1 MAKIAFLA
9 PLTGPESVV
18 GLPMMQVVALAV
30 EQANGRADCP
40 FPIDLLALNDEA
52 NPSRA
57 QALAGELV
65 ADGEVL
71 GVVGHKNSGPS
82 AAAGGIYAAGGL
94 VQISPSST
102 NSDLARQGW
111 PTFFRVCADN
121 DAQAAAAA
129 VCALDTLNARRVA
142 VVHDGTDYGQPL
154 AETFGAAVERGGAEV
169 AWVEPVRLGQRDFY
183 DAARRLAD
191 AAVDLIYMGLT
202 EIESSF
208 LVRALR
214 AAGADA
220 CLLGADGG
228 RQSPFPQ
235 MAGDAAEGVYET
247 YAGADAQ
254 ATEQGREFLATY
266 EGCYGPCPIFG
277 SEVYDAACLLLD
289 VICRAGTPDRSMVL
303 EAVRK
308 VDGYQGVTGPIRFE
322 PNGNRRD
329 AQVTIWQ
336 VRQGE
341 MVSLI

>member
-1 MAKIAFLA
+1 MTKIAFLA

-18 GLPMMQVVALAV
+18 GLPMSQIVALAV
-30 EQANGRADCP
+30 EQANQRAECP
-40 FPIDLLALNDEA
+40 FPIELLALNDEA
-52 NPSRA
+52 EPVRA
-57 QALAGELV
+57 RALAAELV
-65 ADGEVL
+65 ADDDVL

-94 VQISPSST
+94 AQITPSST

-111 PTFFRVCADN
+111 STFFRVCADN

-129 VCALDTLNARRVA
+129 AFALDTLHARRVA
-142 VVHDGTDYGQPL
+142 VVHDGTGYGQPL
-154 AETFGAAVERGGAEV
+154 AETFRSAIGRGGAEI
-169 AWVEPVRLGQRDFY
+169 ALIEPVRLGQRDFD
-183 DAARRLAD
+183 DAVRRLAD
-191 AAVDLIYMGLT
+191 AAADLIYMGLT

-214 AAGADA
+214 AAGVESR
-220 CLLGADGG
+220 LFGADGG

-266 EGCYGPCPIFG
+266 EGRYGPCPIFG
-277 SEVYDAACLLLD
+277 PEVYDASSLLLD
-289 VICRAGTPDRSMVL
+289 AICRAGIPDRSAVL
-303 EAVRK
+303 NAVRNSE
-308 VDGYQGVTGPIRFE
+308 GYRGVTGPIRFQ
-322 PNGNRRD
+322 PDGNRRD

-341 MVSLI
+341 MISLV

>member
-18 GLPMMQVVALAV
+18 GLPMMQIVALAV
-30 EQANGRADCP
+30 EQANRRADCP
-40 FPIDLLALNDEA
+40 FSMELLALDDKA
-52 NPSRA
+52 DPGRA
-57 QALAGELV
+57 QALAAELV

-82 AAAGGIYAAGGL
+82 VAAGGIYAMAGL
-94 VQISPSST
+94 TQITPSST

-129 VCALDTLNARRVA
+129 AFALDTLQTRRVG
-142 VVHDGTDYGQPL
+142 VVHDGTGYGQPL
-154 AETFGAAVERGGAEV
+154 ADTFGAAVERGGAEI
-169 AWVEPVRLGQRDFY
+169 AWVEPVRLGQRDFG
-183 DAARRLAD
+183 DAVARLAD
-191 AAVDLIYMGLT
+191 ADVDLIYMGLT

-208 LVRALR
+208 LVRSLR
-214 AAGADA
+214 AAGVDA
-220 CLLGADGG
+220 RLLGADGG

-235 MAGDAAEGVYET
+235 MAGDAGEGVYET

-254 ATEQGREFLATY
+254 ATEQGRVFLATF
-266 EGCYGPCPIFG
+266 EGQYGPNPILG
-277 SEVYDAACLLLD
+277 PEVYDAACLLLD
-289 VICRAGTPDRSMVL
+289 ALCRAGTLDRSAVL
-303 EAVRK
+303 EAVRQG
-308 VDGYQGVTGPIRFE
+308 DGYCGVTGPIRFE

-329 AQVTIWQ
+329 AQVTLWQ

-341 MVSLI
+341 MVSLV

>member
-1 MAKIAFLA
+1 MAKIVFLA

-40 FPIDLLALNDEA
+40 FPIDLLALDDEA
-52 NPSRA
+52 DPGRA
-57 QALAGELV
+57 QVLAAELV
-65 ADGEVL
+65 ADDDVL

-82 AAAGGIYAAGGL
+82 AAAGRIYAAGG
-94 VQISPSST
+94 VAQISPSST

-111 PTFFRVCADN
+111 STFFRVCADN

-129 VCALDTLNARRVA
+129 VFALGTLQTHRVGI
-142 VVHDGTDYGQPL
+142 VHDGTDYGQPL
-154 AETFGAAVERGGAEV
+154 AETFGAAVKRGGAEI
-169 AWVEPVRLGQRDFY
+169 AWVEPIRLGQRDFC

-191 AAVDLIYMGLT
+191 TEVDLIYMGLT

-208 LVRALR
+208 LVRSLR
-214 AAGADA
+214 AAGVDA
-220 CLLGADGG
+220 RLLGADGG

-247 YAGADAQ
+247 YAGADTQ

-266 EGCYGPCPIFG
+266 EGWNGRCPIFG

-289 VICRAGTPDRSMVL
+289 AICRAGTPDRSMVL

-308 VDGYQGVTGPIRFE
+308 VDGYRGVTGPIRFE

-341 MVSLI
+341 MVSLV